1 MLTIDW
7 KERLNKDTDDYL
19 QTKLPNRDYDFE
31 IIFIAYPERVNGKIP
46 NEVIVHV
53 ANTILQRLGKTHEQY
68 QSFFRYLWTKKGEY
82 GKLAFTQMMSKLLP
96 KKPGLYF
103 PMLEEYLKSANQQE
117 LSSVMDK
124 VMLPLLRKAPEK
136 YLDYLYTWS
145 KADNPLMRKLA
156 MNTAIKLIKKVPEL
170 TGQVFMHYQ
179 HQWYYPLGDMQSEQI
194 TLIKAVAKLDTELYR
209 KIFLEL
215 ENNRDPQIVEILCAS
230 IQDYDAD
237 LERIV
242 ENWTKSGNAKV
253 KKAAL
258 TAQRVLLKKK
268 GSK

>member
-124 VMLPLLRKAPEK
+124 VMLPLLRKSPEK

-145 KADNPLMRKLA
+145 KADNPLLRKLA

-194 TLIKAVAKLDTELYR
+194 TLIKALPSSTLSFIARSFWSSKTIAIPRSSRSSAPLFRTMMP
-209 KIFLEL
+209 IW
-215 ENNRDPQIVEILCAS
+215 NAS
-230 IQDYDAD
+230 WKTGPKA
-237 LERIV
+237 EMPR
-242 ENWTKSGNAKV
+242 S
-253 KKAAL
+253 KKPRSPL
-258 TAQRVLLKKK
+258 
-268 GSK
+268 SEY